1 MRKNGQRPTIVLILS
16 DCPEGRAARKTSRPY
31 CDICPLGLISPPAG
45 KHIVQ
50 PTTDAELDDKPQ
62 PLKVNAGYKQI
73 MDGSV

>member
-1 MRKNGQRPTIVLILS
+1 MRKEWAESTIVLILS
-16 DCPEGRAARKTSRPY
+16 DCPAGRAARKTSRPY
-31 CDICPLGLISPPAG
+31 CDIYPLGLISPPAG